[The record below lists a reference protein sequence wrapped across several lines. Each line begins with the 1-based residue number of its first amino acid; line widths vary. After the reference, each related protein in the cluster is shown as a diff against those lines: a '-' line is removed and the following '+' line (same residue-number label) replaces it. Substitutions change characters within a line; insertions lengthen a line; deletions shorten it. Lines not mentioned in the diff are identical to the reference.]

1 MLISSH
7 SSDKEKIRLIHL
19 LISLG
24 ISYHFDKEIREILK
38 QSFIKLDD
46 IIVGEDD
53 LETISIMF
61 EVFRFYGHKMSC
73 GKSISF
79 SLNRI
84 HACNILIRILCIC
97 LLIYMIGYIYGFIV
111 DAFDRFRGDD
121 GRFKE
126 HLARDVKGMLQNSL
140 YAPRYCNIEVLV
152 AREYIS
158 YYEQEDG
165 HDQILLKFA
174 KLNFN
179 FCQFHYIQELKT
191 LTK

>member
-1 MLISSH
+1 
-7 SSDKEKIRLIHL
+7 
-19 LISLG
+19 
-24 ISYHFDKEIREILK
+24 
-38 QSFIKLDD
+38 
-46 IIVGEDD
+46 
-53 LETISIMF
+53 
-61 EVFRFYGHKMSC
+61 
-73 GKSISF
+73 
-79 SLNRI
+79 
-84 HACNILIRILCIC
+84 
-97 LLIYMIGYIYGFIV
+97 MIGYIYGFIV

-126 HLARDVKGMLQNSL
+126 HLARDVKGMLQLFEVAHLGTPSEVIMDEALSFTRYHLESLASNSASSASPHLLKQIQNSL